1 MSCTK
6 EISEPLAHIYNLSFS
21 SGIIPEKLK
30 IAVVTPIFKA
40 NESNKFE
47 NYRPIYVL
55 SCFSKLLE
63 KLMYKRLIKFIDKND
78 ILSEHQYG
86 FRKNRSTE
94 HALIELIDR
103 TTNAIDQG
111 KYTIGIFLDLSKA
124 FDTVKITRF

>member
-6 EISEPLAHIYNLSFS
+6 EISEPLARIYNLSFS

-47 NYRPIYVL
+47 NYRPISVL

-63 KLMYKRLIKFIDKND
+63 KLMYERLIKFIDKND

-94 HALIELIDR
+94 HACI
-103 TTNAIDQG
+103 N
-111 KYTIGIFLDLSKA
+111 
-124 FDTVKITRF
+124 